1 MPRRTVQRISLNYDE
16 MLGGSPSGLTELE
29 IAKLIPFPGHPFK
42 LYTGERLEKM
52 TESIREHGVLEP
64 VLVWLKHGPESD
76 TDTFIILSGHNR
88 VNGSKLAGLDKVPVR
103 IMENLTENEA
113 ALIVTETNLHQRSFA
128 DLAHS
133 ERAVAIHAHYE
144 AVKAQGQ
151 NAQLVEAIERMC
163 GVPSGNGRSIEK
175 TCEEFALS
183 QGSIARYLRIY
194 LLIPELRDLLD
205 TGKLPL
211 RAGTELSWLSEEAQR
226 TVLDIVTETGKR
238 MTEHQAK
245 QLREQADTLD
255 KATIREILC
264 GGTTED
270 SKPYSL
276 TVPRSVIARYFS
288 EKTKKKEIAVT
299 VEKALAMYFAKQT
312 EAI

>member
-1 MPRRTVQRISLNYDE
+1 MPRRTAQRISLNYDE

-52 TESIREHGVLEP
+52 TESVKEHGVLEP
-64 VLVWLKHGPESD
+64 VLVWLKHEPESD

-103 IMENLTENEA
+103 IMENLSEAEA

-163 GVPSGNGRSIEK
+163 GVPMGNGRSIEK
-175 TCEEFALS
+175 TCEQFGAS
-183 QGSIARYLRIY
+183 QGTIARYLRVY
-194 LLIPELRDLLD
+194 ELLPELRELLD
-205 TGKLPL
+205 TGKIPL
-211 RAGTELSWLSEEAQR
+211 RAGQELSWIGMEAQQ
-226 TVLDIVTETGKR
+226 TVSAVLTETEKKI
-238 MTEHQAK
+238 TEHQAK
-245 QLREQADTLD
+245 QLREQADALNEN
-255 KATIREILC
+255 KIREILC
-264 GGTTED
+264 GTVENG
-270 SKPYSL
+270 KPYSL
-276 TVPRSVIARYFS
+276 TIPRNIITQYFP
-288 EKTKKKEIAVT
+288 EKTKKKDIAAV
-299 VEKALAMYFAKQT
+299 VEKALAMYFAQQT

>member
-1 MPRRTVQRISLNYDE
+1 MPRRTAQRISLNYDE

-52 TESIREHGVLEP
+52 TESVKEHGVLEP
-64 VLVWLKHGPESD
+64 VLVWLKHEPESD

-103 IMENLTENEA
+103 IMENLTETEA

-128 DLAHS
+128 DLTHS

-163 GVPSGNGRSIEK
+163 GVPMGNGRSIEK
-175 TCEEFALS
+175 TCEQFGAS
-183 QGSIARYLRIY
+183 QGTIARYLRVY
-194 LLIPELRDLLD
+194 ELLPELRELLD
-205 TGKLPL
+205 TGKIPL
-211 RAGTELSWLSEEAQR
+211 WAGQELSWIGMEAQQ
-226 TVLDIVTETGKR
+226 TVSAVLTETEKKI
-238 MTEHQAK
+238 TEHQAK
-245 QLREQADTLD
+245 QLREQADALNEN
-255 KATIREILC
+255 KIRKILC
-264 GGTTED
+264 GTVENG
-270 SKPYSL
+270 KPYSL
-276 TVPRSVIARYFS
+276 TIPRNIITQYFP
-288 EKTKKKEIAVT
+288 EKTKKKDIAAV
-299 VEKALAMYFAKQT
+299 VEKALAMYFAQQT